1 MFKKSEG
8 RPNYFGRPF
17 LNHISNLKLLAG
29 KSALSFSKLA
39 NNVL

>member
-17 LNHISNLKLLAG
+17 LNYIRDFKLLVG
-29 KSALSFSKLA
+29 KSALYFSKLA